1 MVTSDD
7 AGLVVGVVFV
17 VVVTVVVFV
26 IGMVEAVIVVVFAV
40 RVIGVE
46 MFEVMVVL
54 GASNCKLGSSEDIDE
69 DVSGL
74 DFFRQIIYN
83 VEKTMVLYCLMH

>member
-26 IGMVEAVIVVVFAV
+26 IGMVEVVIVVVFAV

-74 DFFRQIIYN
+74 DFLDRSS
-83 VEKTMVLYCLMH
+83 TMWKKQWFCTV